1 MDLLHLDNQIFDI
14 IHSLSGKS
22 QILDWFGIFCAKYLI
37 FIMVLVFVIWWLEL
51 KRTKPSENWPGLG
64 KRKWL
69 DLFVVILSVVA
80 GIVSNYV
87 ISFIHFRVRPF
98 ILHDIAVLIGF
109 PLSVKSF
116 PSDHAAV
123 AFAIALAVWFYN
135 KKLGW
140 TFLVAAVFVGLG
152 RIFVGVHYPVDI
164 VVGAV
169 VGLVVALVVRWMFLK
184 TFLKE

>member
-1 MDLLHLDNQIFDI
+1 MLFHLDNLIFDI

-22 QILDWFGIFCAKYLI
+22 QILDWFGIFCAKYLVFVI
-37 FIMVLVFVIWWLEL
+37 VLVFIIWWLEL
-51 KRTKPSENWPGLG
+51 KKTKPSKNWPGLG

-69 DLFVVILSVVA
+69 DLFVVILSVVV

-98 ILHDIAVLIGF
+98 ILHDIAILIGF

-116 PSDHAAV
+116 PSDHAAL
-123 AFAIALAVWFYN
+123 AFAFALAVWFYN

-140 TFLVAAVFVGLG
+140 TFLIAAVFVGLG
-152 RIFVGVHYPVDI
+152 RIFVGVHYPIDI
-164 VVGAV
+164 IVGAV
-169 VGLVVALVVRWMFLK
+169 VGLVAALVVRWVFLK
-184 TFLKE
+184 TFLKK